1 MRADYDHHP
10 SASILGATETT
21 LMDGDGARNDDAA
34 ECCALGAT
42 GGLYGLCIEL
52 QTPLDANC
60 ARVGLSVTGVTE
72 RLSPLIVLARE
83 SGRGGG
89 LNAELL
95 VTPLVITPFDLG
107 TNTGAM
113 AAAALALA
121 KSVSARKRAICS
133 SSEAT

>member
-1 MRADYDHHP
+1 M
-10 SASILGATETT
+10 LGATETT
-21 LMDGDGARNDDAA
+21 LIEGDGERNDDAA
-34 ECCALGAT
+34 EFLALIPAA
-42 GGLYGLCIEL
+42 GLYGLCIEF
-52 QTPLDANC
+52 QTPFDANC
-60 ARVGLSVTGVTE
+60 ARVGLSLFGVTD
-72 RLSPLIVLARE
+72 RLPPFMVLGE

-89 LNAELL
+89 LNAELFVTL
-95 VTPLVITPFDLG
+95 FETTPLARAAAG